1 MSKLTLTPEDA
12 ALLAEKEVGE
22 ECTAEVTLKVI
33 KNDET
38 GFEATVISV
47 EPVEGYEENYGNNY
61 QEEEEEAEEAE
72 ETEEAEEAEEA
83 EKPEMSK
90 SKIPRG
96 KPALMLVIGSKK

>member
-47 EPVEGYEENYGNNY
+47 EPVEGYEENYGDNY
-61 QEEEEEAEEAE
+61 QEEEEEE
-72 ETEEAEEAEEA
+72 EEAEEA